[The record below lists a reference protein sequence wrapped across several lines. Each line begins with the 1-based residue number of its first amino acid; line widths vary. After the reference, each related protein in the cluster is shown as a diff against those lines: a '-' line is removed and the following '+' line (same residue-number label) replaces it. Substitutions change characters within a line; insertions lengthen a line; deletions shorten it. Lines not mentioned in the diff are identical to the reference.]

1 MDRGIA
7 HQARH
12 HVLPYA
18 PSLLHFGPMPKR
30 RAAGQSRSGP
40 GHLSADAQ
48 ALQQHEAAL
57 LAAIV
62 SSSDDAIVSKTLD
75 GIITS
80 WNPAAERMFGW
91 PAAEA
96 IGEPITIIIPE
107 DRLDEEATVL
117 ACLRRGETIDHYES
131 VRRRKDGVL
140 IPVSLTV
147 SPIRDPRG
155 AVIGASKIARDITE
169 RKRVEDDRAR
179 ALAREQA
186 ARTEAE
192 RASQVKD
199 EFLATLSHELRT
211 PLTAIMGWVRMLR
224 QGTLDEGA
232 ADRALEIVD
241 RNTQAL
247 TRLVEDILDISSI
260 TMGRFRLESV
270 PVDLAAVVR
279 AAIDSVRHAATAKHI
294 RLDISVEATIRP
306 VLGDA
311 GRLQQVVWNL
321 VANAVKF
328 TPDKGH
334 IEVTLASVGSYA
346 ELRVRDNGQGITP
359 EFAPRLFERFT
370 QYDATP
376 TRQHGGLGMGLAIVR
391 HLVELHGGTVG
402 AESPGPGRGA
412 TFIVRLPQVL
422 ADAGS
427 PGGRS
432 DPAPPVLGGIR
443 VLTVEDE
450 PDTRE
455 LIAAVLRQAGADVVV
470 AASVDEALGALATS
484 RPDIVLCDI
493 AMPGRDGYDLV
504 REAKRRPGPLAKVP
518 FVALTAHVQEH
529 ERRRSLAEGF
539 SVHVPKPV
547 DPAQLVEVVR
557 RVGRR

>member
-1 MDRGIA
+1 
-7 HQARH
+7 
-12 HVLPYA
+12 
-18 PSLLHFGPMPKR
+18 MPNR
-30 RAAGQSRSGP
+30 RAAGHSRSRT
-40 GHLSADAQ
+40 GHRSTDER
-48 ALQQHEAAL
+48 ALQQDEAVRR

-62 SSSDDAIVSKTLD
+62 SSSEDAIVSKTLD

-91 PAAEA
+91 SAAEA
-96 IGEPITIIIPE
+96 IGKSITLIIPV
-107 DRLDEEATVL
+107 DRRDEEAAVL
-117 ACLRRGETIDHYES
+117 ATLRRGETIQHYET
-131 VRRRKDGVL
+131 VRRHKDGPL
-140 IPVSLTV
+140 IPISLTV
-147 SPIRDPRG
+147 SPIRDPSG
-155 AVIGASKIARDITE
+155 AVVGASKIARDITE

-179 ALAREQA
+179 ALTREQA
-186 ARTEAE
+186 ARAEAE
-192 RASQVKD
+192 QANRVKD

-211 PLTAIMGWVRMLR
+211 PLTSILGWVRMLR
-224 QGTLDEGA
+224 QGTLDDA
-232 ADRALEIVD
+232 AVDRALEIVD

-260 TMGRFRLESV
+260 TMGRFSLESV

-279 AAIDSVRHAATAKHI
+279 AAVDSVRHAATAKHI
-294 RLDISVEATIRP
+294 RLDVAIDAATRP

-334 IEVTLASVGSYA
+334 IEVTVASVGSYV

-370 QYDATP
+370 QHDATT

-391 HLVELHGGTVG
+391 HLVELHGGTVR
-402 AESPGPGRGA
+402 AESPGPGGGA
-412 TFIVRLPQVL
+412 TFIVRLPHVL
-422 ADAGS
+422 AHAVNRDGRPDAA
-427 PGGRS
+427 
-432 DPAPPVLGGIR
+432 PAVLGGIR
-443 VLTVEDE
+443 VLAVEDE

-455 LIAAVLRQAGADVVV
+455 LIATVLRQAGADVFV
-470 AASVDEALGALATS
+470 AASVDEALGTLAAS
-484 RPDIVLCDI
+484 RPDVVLCDI
-493 AMPGRDGYDLV
+493 AMPGRDGFDLV
-504 REAKRRPGPLAKVP
+504 REAKRRRGALANVP

-529 ERRRSLAEGF
+529 ERRRSVAEGF

-557 RVGRR
+557 SVGRR